1 MATIQVQV
9 SRDDLLRAIRQL
21 DTAEF
26 SGLVSDVLSLRA
38 QRTAPVLSA
47 DEATL
52 LQHIN
57 QRLPE
62 EAQQRRAELQ
72 ARLAAETLT
81 AEEHAALVQLNAAA
95 EQLNAQRIEALT
107 QLAGLRRVSLR
118 QVMQDLGLVSG
129 AYA

>member
-21 DTAEF
+21 DSAEF
-26 SGLVSDVLSLRA
+26 SGLVTDVLSLRA

-52 LQHIN
+52 LQRIN
-57 QRLPE
+57 HRLPE
-62 EAQQRRAELQ
+62 EDQRRRAELQ

-81 AEEHAALVQLNAAA
+81 AEEHTTLVQLNTAA
-95 EQLNAQRIEALT
+95 EQLNAQRIEALA
-107 QLAGLRRVSLR
+107 QLADLRRVSLR
-118 QVMQDLGLVSG
+118 QIMQDLGLERRR
-129 AYA
+129 